1 MAAKPLMTWDPKYWR
16 WYKRYRKVRYLISC
30 RELKVPQTKAES
42 LAAANEWWLTKK
54 KEVDG
59 QRATPIPDT
68 IKTLQMEY
76 DWYEYTGD
84 PSSQGRSRTP
94 DRAQRE
100 YARTGNIPDHIELD
114 LEMRHSNNPHTTH
127 TWSERQRILE
137 RSRQGTVGDRI
148 KDQVKDFL
156 AGKEAEVH
164 AGEIKPATLGSL
176 RHCLKP
182 FEDWMGGKSLS
193 HFTEATLDAYRKQ
206 MLDQIAK
213 KKISRKTAADRM
225 NALKQ
230 FIKDRWRLRRV
241 EMPRNFD
248 EVGITVGHK
257 EPKPYDL
264 PQVKGILAATSAQ
277 PRLRLIHAVVP
288 ELRDDADR
296 HRQPQAVGDSRT
308 GG

>member
-1 MAAKPLMTWDPKYWR
+1 MPP
-16 WYKRYRKVRYLISC
+16 
-30 RELKVPQTKAES
+30 TKGES
-42 LAAANEWWLTKK
+42 LAAANEWWLAKK

-59 QRATPIPDT
+59 QRATPVPYA

-76 DWYEYTGD
+76 DWYEYSGD
-84 PSSQGRSRTP
+84 PQAKVAAERLIE
-94 DRAQRE
+94 AQRE
-100 YARTGNIPDHIELD
+100 YAKTGKIPEHIELD
-114 LEMRHSNNPHTTH
+114 LKMRHSNTTHTTH
-127 TWSERQRILE
+127 TWSDRQRILE
-137 RSRQGTVGDRI
+137 RVRQGTVGDRI

-164 AGEIKPATLGSL
+164 AGEIKPATLESL

-182 FEDWMGGKSLS
+182 FDDWMGGKSLS
-193 HFTEATLDAYRKQ
+193 HFTEASLDSYRKQ
-206 MLDQIAK
+206 LLDQIAK

-264 PQVKGILAATSAQ
+264 RRSKASSR
-277 PRLRLIHAVVP
+277 PRRLNLGCGYTRCCA
-288 ELRDDADR
+288 
-296 HRQPQAVGDSRT
+296 
-308 GG
+308 